1 VFGQYI
7 LLYLQLY
14 LIYYGSGC
22 GRRQIAEPP
31 KIMCFIFC
39 FILSSNSFQ
48 WTEIHRA
55 VRFDA
60 VPLLSQKI
68 PPIIGAVYGNCTSS
82 FGVVMSQFIREFKDE
97 GSLLQRFYQE
107 QQTIFLFITTGS
119 TVEKRR
125 GNILVHM
132 LSDQSL
138 VRLGLFLLQAS
149 IRSLIKLVALLGIYL
164 VSL

>member
-1 VFGQYI
+1 MEVGK
-7 LLYLQLY
+7 LSNHLKLCVLYSVLFY
-14 LIYYGSGC
+14 HSTVSSGL
-22 GRRQIAEPP
+22 R
-31 KIMCFIFC
+31 FIV
-39 FILSSNSFQ
+39 L
-48 WTEIHRA
+48 
-55 VRFDA
+55 RFDA

-68 PPIIGAVYGNCTSS
+68 PFTIGAVYGNCTPS
-82 FGVVMSQFIREFKDE
+82 FGVVMSQFIREFKNE
-97 GSLLQRFYQE
+97 WSLLQRFNQV

-119 TVEKRR
+119 TVEKRK

-149 IRSLIKLVALLGIYL
+149 IRSLIKLVALLRIYL